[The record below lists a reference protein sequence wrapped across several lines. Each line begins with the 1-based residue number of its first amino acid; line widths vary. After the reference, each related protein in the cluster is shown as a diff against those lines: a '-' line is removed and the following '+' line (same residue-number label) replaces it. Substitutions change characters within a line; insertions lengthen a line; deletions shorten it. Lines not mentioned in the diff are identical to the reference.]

1 MEFAWL
7 KLREFVRFGTVG
19 SFSDQ
24 RQNGI
29 GIYRGPRGPRGPQP
43 DSGLVV
49 KLIGEI
55 VS

>member
-29 GIYRGPRGPRGPQP
+29 GIYRGPRGPQP